1 MQKRTADALSA
12 YSLQGAGVSVT
23 WTGPYGYVAKATY
36 ARRMG
41 SNPNAANNGKD
52 QDGSLRKDR
61 VWLTV
66 NRSF

>member
-1 MQKRTADALSA
+1 
-12 YSLQGAGVSVT
+12 VSVT
-23 WTGPYGYVAKATY
+23 WTGPDGWVAKATY

-41 SNPNAANNGKD
+41 SNPNPTDNSKD

-61 VWLTV
+61 LWVSL